1 MFHEIY
7 VFSLK
12 RGLISIFLEIKWL
25 FYPQKCNFAAKK
37 LCKFEFCVTRH
48 ADLVTTH
55 KNGVGQ
61 PFLAKKGWHKMKLF
75 RPQKC
80 NFASKVKHSGKFK
93 SVCGQNKKFGKNNIG
108 VAHVLILRFCQA
120 KD

>member
-12 RGLISIFLEIKWL
+12 KGLISIFLEIKWL

-55 KNGVGQ
+55 KNGMVGQ
-61 PFLAKKGWHKMKLF
+61 PFVAKKGWQKMKLF

-93 SVCGQNKKFGKNNIG
+93 SVCALNKRFEKNNMG
-108 VAHVLILRFCQA
+108 VAYVLILR
-120 KD
+120 